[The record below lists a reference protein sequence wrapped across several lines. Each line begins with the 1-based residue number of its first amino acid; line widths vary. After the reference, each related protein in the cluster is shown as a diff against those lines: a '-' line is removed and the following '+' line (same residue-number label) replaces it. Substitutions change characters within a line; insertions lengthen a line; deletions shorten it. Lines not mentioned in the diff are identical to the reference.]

1 MWRINDSGGIF
12 LKVHLQLNNTKKE
25 VKMQDDKLMTSA
37 EVAKYLKVGRN
48 TAYAILR
55 SPDLAVL
62 KLGRL
67 TRVLKSS
74 LDLWITEH
82 TQTKGA

>member
-1 MWRINDSGGIF
+1 
-12 LKVHLQLNNTKKE
+12 
-25 VKMQDDKLMTSA
+25 MQEDGLMTSA

-55 SPDLAVL
+55 SSDLPVL

-74 LDLWITEH
+74 LDLWILEH
-82 TQTKGA
+82 TQKKEGL

>member
-1 MWRINDSGGIF
+1 M
-12 LKVHLQLNNTKKE
+12 E
-25 VKMQDDKLMTSA
+25 DKLMTSA

-55 SPDLAVL
+55 SSDLPVL

-74 LDLWITEH
+74 LDLWIVEH
-82 TQTKGA
+82 TQKKEGL

>member
-1 MWRINDSGGIF
+1 
-12 LKVHLQLNNTKKE
+12 
-25 VKMQDDKLMTSA
+25 MQGDKLMTPKD
-37 EVAKYLKVGRN
+37 VAKYLKVGRN

-55 SPDLAVL
+55 SSDLPVL

-74 LDLWITEH
+74 LDLWIVEH
-82 TQTKGA
+82 TQVKGA

>member
-1 MWRINDSGGIF
+1 MEDTN
-12 LKVHLQLNNTKKE
+12 
-25 VKMQDDKLMTSA
+25 MQEDGLMTSA

-55 SPDLAVL
+55 SSDLPVL

-74 LDLWITEH
+74 LDLWILEH
-82 TQTKGA
+82 TQKKEGL

>member
-1 MWRINDSGGIF
+1 
-12 LKVHLQLNNTKKE
+12 
-25 VKMQDDKLMTSA
+25 MQDDKLMTSA

-55 SPDLAVL
+55 SSDLPVL